1 MNKTDI
7 VVKTETFFMTEFK
20 DEDFIDARL
29 VELGFDLDNTNWIY
43 SWTVPSWVPED
54 KKESIQKRL
63 EDSGYSSYLV
73 NVRQE
78 TQK

>member
-7 VVKTETFFMTEFK
+7 VVKTETFFMAEFK
-20 DEDFIDARL
+20 DEDFIEARL
-29 VELGFDLDNTNWIY
+29 VELGFDLDNTSWIY

-54 KKESIQKRL
+54 KRVTIQRRL
-63 EDSGYSSYLV
+63 EDSDYNSYLV

-78 TQK
+78 TPK